1 MSAPTV
7 TDSATTDLAERVRTA
22 LTKQFGSILEPVAD
36 NDLLRDALGD
46 RYDSLAA
53 LECICRIE
61 SEFGIEVDFVEHDVR
76 HFFSTIEL
84 ICAFVADQLEDL
96 EALTSNPIRRSPEGP

>member
-1 MSAPTV
+1 MSAPTT
-7 TDSATTDLAERVRTA
+7 TDPGTTDLMGQVRTA
-22 LTKQFGSILEPVAD
+22 LCKQFGAALEPVAD
-36 NDLLRDALGD
+36 NDLLREALGD

-84 ICAFVADQLEDL
+84 ICEFVRDQLEDL
-96 EALTSNPIRRSPEGP
+96 AVLGASGTRPSPENG

>member
-1 MSAPTV
+1 MSAPT
-7 TDSATTDLAERVRTA
+7 TTDLTEQVRAA
-22 LTKQFGSILEPVAD
+22 LHKQFGAALDPITD
-36 NDLLRDALGD
+36 TDLLRETLGD

-61 SEFGIEVDFVEHDVR
+61 AEFGIEVDFVEHDVR

-84 ICAFVADQLEDL
+84 IGQFVGDQLEDL
-96 EALTSNPIRRSPEGP
+96 AVLGGSPVRTPERA